1 MKHIKNLIFLIILPI
16 FIISLTCTKISAKQE
31 INSPLSPALSV
42 ISYNLQMK
50 KSGLVDTS
58 LHFTSEDFE
67 EFMLVD
73 NLKSITITSLP
84 SEFEGSLF
92 LDGVPVISNQT
103 IYNKDINKLKF
114 IPASSDVSTS
124 TFHFFGN
131 GTSCES
137 SIKCSLYLLPELNTS
152 PTIVQNVNK
161 GESLTT
167 LKNIMMYSTLHA
179 EDSENDQLFFE
190 ICTEPEHGIVSLS
203 DASSG
208 EFTYTPALNYV
219 GKDKF
224 EYIVYDVY
232 GNRSGKAWV
241 KINVQKNDDNAFFS
255 DMLKHEDHNTA
266 LKATKYKIMSGK
278 IIDGKMCFSPDST
291 ITKAEFITMA
301 MKACGIDSKKD
312 VINTGFADDSDIPIS
327 LKGYVAYAAD
337 AGYIQGTKTDEGVF
351 FYPNSPITRAE
362 AAVMISAL
370 INANYNK
377 NDITFKDISD
387 IPSWAEK
394 DVFNVVGLNIIDT
407 LPDGNYSPNA
417 NITNAEGANI
427 FCNLYEMTQK

>member
-1 MKHIKNLIFLIILPI
+1 MKHIKNLIFILVLPI
-16 FIISLTCTKISAKQE
+16 VIISLTCTKISAKQE

-58 LHFTSEDFE
+58 LHFTAKDFE
-67 EFMLVD
+67 DFMLVD

-84 SEFEGSLF
+84 SEFEGNLY
-92 LDGVPVISNQT
+92 LEDVPVISNQT
-103 IYNKDINKLKF
+103 IYNKDINKLHF
-114 IPASSDVSTS
+114 IPTSSDISS
-124 TFHFFGN
+124 SNFHFFGN
-131 GTSCES
+131 GMSCES
-137 SIKCSLYLLPELNTS
+137 SIKCSLYFLPELNTS

-190 ICTEPEHGIVSLS
+190 ICTQPEHGIVSLS

-208 EFTYTPALNYV
+208 KFTYTPALNYV

-224 EYIVYDVY
+224 EYVVYDAY
-232 GNRSGKAWV
+232 GNRSNKAWV
-241 KINVQKNDDNAFFS
+241 KINVEKNDDNAFFT
-255 DMLKHEDHNTA
+255 DMLRHEDHNTA
-266 LKATKYKIMSGK
+266 IKATKYKIMSGK

-301 MKACGIDSKKD
+301 MKACGINSKKD
-312 VINTGFADDSDIPIS
+312 VINTGFTDDNDIPIS
-327 LKGYVAYAAD
+327 LKSYIAYAAD

-351 FYPNSPITRAE
+351 FYPNAPITRAE

-370 INANYNK
+370 INIDHNQ
-377 NDITFKDISD
+377 NDITLNDISD

-394 DVFNVVGLNIIDT
+394 DVLTVVGLDIIDT
-407 LPDGNYSPNA
+407 LPDGNYSPNT
-417 NITNAEGANI
+417 NVTNALGANI
-427 FCNLYEMTQK
+427 FCNLYEISQK